1 MLKILEG
8 LHSSNRETSVV
19 GISSIM
25 TDENRFTGYI
35 CSDPIFNLSNKVL
48 SDNEIKV
55 LEKGLDFSNIQR
67 KINQPELRPD
77 FGEFCLRMR
86 IKLLF
91 LQ

>member
-1 MLKILEG
+1 MLKILEE
-8 LHSSNRETSVV
+8 LHSSNRETSVM

-25 TDENRFTGYI
+25 ADKNRFTGYI

-67 KINQPELRPD
+67 KINQPELRSD